1 MAPAPERLRASGDF
15 AAAMR
20 GGRRMRH
27 PLLTIVARRTGG
39 PSTRVGFATSKRVGG
54 AVERNR
60 LKRQL
65 RVITR
70 SLSWHPGHDVV
81 IFPHPACVSARFHE
95 IAQAVE
101 ASSERLGLLMHED
114 A

>member
-1 MAPAPERLRASGDF
+1 
-15 AAAMR
+15 MR
-20 GGRRMRH
+20 GGRRVRH
-27 PLLTIVARRTGG
+27 PLLTIVARRTDG
-39 PSTRVGFATSKRVGG
+39 PAARIGFAVSKRIGG

-70 SLSWHPGHDVV
+70 ALPWRPGNDVV
-81 IFPHPACVSARFHE
+81 VLPQPVCASASFDE
-95 IAQAVE
+95 IARVIDV
-101 ASSERLGLLMHED
+101 SSRSLDLLSIED

>member
-1 MAPAPERLRASGDF
+1 MALAPERLRASGDF
-15 AAAMR
+15 AAVMR
-20 GGRRMRH
+20 GGRRVRH
-27 PLLTIVARRTGG
+27 PLLTILARRTDG
-39 PSTRVGFATSKRVGG
+39 PVTRVGFATSKRVGG

-70 SLSWHPGHDVV
+70 ALSWHPGFDVV
-81 IFPHPACVSARFHE
+81 LVPQPVCASASFDE
-95 IAQAVE
+95 ITRAVE
-101 ASSERLGLLMHED
+101 TSSERLGLLTNEE